1 MSYEIRELPVQHLG
15 TLHFVCNT
23 ISANPGV
30 INNAGSAGFKSDRVV
45 RWGRHPIVV
54 IV

>member
-23 ISANPGV
+23 ISANPGL
-30 INNAGSAGFKSDRVV
+30 INAGSAEFKSDLVV
-45 RWGRHPIVV
+45 R
-54 IV
+54 